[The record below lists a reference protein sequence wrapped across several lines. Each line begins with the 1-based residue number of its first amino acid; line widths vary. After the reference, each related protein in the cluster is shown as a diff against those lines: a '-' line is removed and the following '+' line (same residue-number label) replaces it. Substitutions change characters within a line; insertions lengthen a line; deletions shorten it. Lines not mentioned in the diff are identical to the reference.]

1 MTLERTLFAHS
12 HSTQHGQKVRL
23 AETISSSFS
32 GRTVVVQWLVVN
44 LVSEVKFNTRRKI
57 NNNNNKS
64 IKRQLNALNV
74 NILLFAIGVKVHHHT
89 TTQPGN
95 QPAIYPSIHPVH
107 TQKISVYNRKYC
119 IELFSLYVYFV
130 LFTFS
135 GLLRCRG

>member
-23 AETISSSFS
+23 AETISSSSFS

-95 QPAIYPSIHPVH
+95 QPASHLSIHPSSAH
-107 TQKISVYNRKYC
+107 TKNLC
-119 IELFSLYVYFV
+119 L
-130 LFTFS
+130 
-135 GLLRCRG
+135 